1 MFKNL
6 FKKSVE
12 KTQIETIKENGV
24 VYSLLV
30 NGFGYLYYTDINCIN
45 QCQVDV
51 YDNETVDFIEDRKNG
66 IKILRGQ
73 TKEELFQKSLSL

>member
-12 KTQIETIKENGV
+12 KTQVDIIKEEGV
-24 VYSLLV
+24 VYSLLIE
-30 NGFGYLYYTDINCIN
+30 GFGYMYHTDLNCTN
-45 QCQVDV
+45 QCRVDV

-66 IKILRGQ
+66 IKILRGE
-73 TKEELFQKSLSL
+73 TKEELFQKSLYL